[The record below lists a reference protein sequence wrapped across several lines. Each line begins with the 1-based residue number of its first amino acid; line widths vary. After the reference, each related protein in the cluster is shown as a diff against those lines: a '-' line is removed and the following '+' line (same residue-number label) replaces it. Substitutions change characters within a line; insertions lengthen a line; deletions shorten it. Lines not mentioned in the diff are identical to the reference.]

1 MTTRRLIS
9 SAVLTAAIV
18 ATGAGTAAAH
28 GTDDAPGTPGAR
40 SLGTPAADPHGFP
53 ARLAAEAR
61 AATAAFHDPQAAI
74 AAGYLPSEH
83 CEPGMGQHWVNP
95 GHLMDG
101 VHDVSKPDILLY
113 EPTADGPRL
122 VGVEWLQVDADQD
135 LGTDDDRPLLGG
147 VPFDGPMLGHEPG
160 MPIHY
165 DLHLYIWKHN
175 PDGIATP
182 HNPRVSC

>member
-1 MTTRRLIS
+1 
-9 SAVLTAAIV
+9 
-18 ATGAGTAAAH
+18 
-28 GTDDAPGTPGAR
+28 
-40 SLGTPAADPHGFP
+40 
-53 ARLAAEAR
+53 
-61 AATAAFHDPQAAI
+61 
-74 AAGYLPSEH
+74 
-83 CEPGMGQHWVNP
+83 MGQHWVNP
-95 GHLMDG
+95 ARLMDG

-135 LGTDDDRPLLGG
+135 LGTDDDRPFLGG

-165 DLHLYIWKHN
+165 DLHLYTWKHN
-175 PDGIATP
+175 PDGIAAP